1 MKLFFI
7 FAFFFAQTAFSKV
20 ESDFSGN
27 IEGQARHSWN
37 NPEAKEDLFQD
48 WDDEDFFLGYG
59 NLSGKFDF
67 SDSRLE
73 ANWFVR
79 YSQSNL
85 YDPPANALGVD
96 EPYLATRIF
105 TFPNQLVAR
114 DIFKLQYE
122 QQTGNHLTESV
133 LNKFFYEWDYDEH
146 RFMVGRMYINYGLGE
161 IFNPINPFN
170 QPTGITSISQVSQ
183 GNDGVSFTFFASDR
197 HNIQFLLLGD
207 KRVEDY
213 SGDIDRTIWA
223 HGEYQINDEFQLDYV
238 IGEDQK
244 RQKAGGQATY
254 RFEEAMVF
262 FQVLYQSEYVDND
275 PSENLWDILLGY
287 DQQLTSLW
295 HLRFEGGY
303 QKQDRNL
310 GLNNFGERFL
320 PTEYFIAFAN
330 VYEIHPL
337 MKLNLTLTNDIKSGF
352 TYLITKITYDL
363 GHDME
368 AEFFG
373 FVPAAKGD
381 STDNMAQ
388 KLVTSD
394 LGLALRAFF

>member
-373 FVPAAKGD
+373 FVPVAKGD

>member
-183 GNDGVSFTFFASDR
+183 GNDGISFTFFASDR